1 MRHGN
6 NGCGCD
12 NTNTV
17 MCACGDGSV
26 AGRGIGAPTSAH
38 YVRGCDWECDAGFQ
52 RDATGN
58 ACEPAPSPPPSLPP
72 ASPPLAPTYLLVY
85 PNQDDCSGQ
94 YSLNVT
100 LDHESHNGCSNCWDR
115 CAAGISGASYRIVG
129 PGQVAIAW
137 NSIGAYSYASAG
149 FDRGG
154 YARTQ
159 DSGCLKSQGGG
170 AFNLCHS
177 ASFTGANAADHEN
190 ALSAVCSP

>member
-1 MRHGN
+1 MGLGLGLRRGRVAR
-6 NGCGCD
+6 G
-12 NTNTV
+12 V
-17 MCACGDGSV
+17 WRVVSVACGVWRLRISSSSSSV
-26 AGRGIGAPTSAH
+26 QPLRTSAAAAA
-38 YVRGCDWECDAGFQ
+38 CSDA
-52 RDATGN
+52 
-58 ACEPAPSPPPSLPP
+58 ACAVAARLSSAITP
-72 ASPPLAPTYLLVY
+72 SPPLAPTYLLVY
-85 PNQDDCSGQ
+85 RNQDDYSGQ
-94 YSLNVT
+94 YSLKVT
-100 LDHESHNGCSNCWDR
+100 LDHSSHNGCTNCWDR

-177 ASFTGANAADHEN
+177 ASFTGANATDHEN